1 MKAAVFHGPKLPL
14 SIEDVEL
21 DKPQDREV
29 LIKTVASGVC
39 HSDLHFVDGFYPY
52 PAPAVLGHE
61 AAGIIEEVGKQVTY
75 VKPGDHVIC
84 CLSVF
89 CGNCEQCMSGHP
101 NRCSNKQATQRAPKD
116 KPRISQKGK
125 LVNQF
130 LDISSYCE
138 KMLLHE
144 NAVVKIREDL
154 PLDRAALIGCGVT
167 TGVGAVL
174 NTAKIEPGSTVAVF
188 GAGGVGLAAIQG
200 ARIAGARKIIAVDM
214 FEGKLAMAKRL
225 GATDTIDASSSD
237 PVDEIRKMTGGGVD
251 YSFEAIGLK
260 KAAEQAF
267 NSLKA
272 GGTATVIGMIPVGQ
286 KVEIDGYMFLTERE
300 VVVRTVASGVCH
312 SDLHFVDGLYMWP
325 TPAILGHEAAGVVE
339 KVGSQVSY
347 LKPGDHVIAC
357 LSVFCGYCE
366 ECMSGHPN
374 LCSNKAATQ
383 RTPTDKPR
391 LSQKGKMV
399 NQFADLSGYAEKML
413 LHENAL
419 VKIGD
424 DVPLDRAAL
433 IGCGV
438 MTGVGAALNT
448 AKVAPGSTVAVFGA
462 GGVGLSIIQGARIA
476 GARMIIAVDKFPSK
490 LELAKKLGATHAVDA
505 SKGDAV
511 DQIRTLTNGGVEYS
525 FEAIGLKVAA
535 EQAYESIA
543 PGGIATIVGMV
554 PLGQKVDVDGF
565 SLLFEKRIQGCFM
578 GSNRFR
584 IDMPRIIEL
593 YQQGRLDLDDMIT
606 RRGKLEDVNEA
617 FRAMKAGEVARTV
630 LMFD

>member
-14 SIEDVEL
+14 SIEDVEI

-61 AAGIIEEVGKQVTY
+61 AAGIIEEVGRQVTY

-101 NRCSNKQATQRAPKD
+101 NRCSNKQATQRAATD

-125 LVNQF
+125 PINQF

-200 ARIAGARKIIAVDM
+200 ARIAGARKIIAIDM

-225 GATDTIDASSSD
+225 GATDTVDASSSD
-237 PVDEIRKMTGGGVD
+237 PVDEIRKLTGGAGVD

-260 KAAEQAF
+260 KVAEQAF
-267 NSLKA
+267 NALKP

-286 KVEIDGYMFLTERE
+286 KVEIDGYMFLTERK
-300 VVVRTVASGVCH
+300 
-312 SDLHFVDGLYMWP
+312 LQ
-325 TPAILGHEAAGVVE
+325 
-339 KVGSQVSY
+339 GS
-347 LKPGDHVIAC
+347 
-357 LSVFCGYCE
+357 
-366 ECMSGHPN
+366 N
-374 LCSNKAATQ
+374 
-383 RTPTDKPR
+383 
-391 LSQKGKMV
+391 
-399 NQFADLSGYAEKML
+399 
-413 LHENAL
+413 
-419 VKIGD
+419 
-424 DVPLDRAAL
+424 
-433 IGCGV
+433 
-438 MTGVGAALNT
+438 
-448 AKVAPGSTVAVFGA
+448 
-462 GGVGLSIIQGARIA
+462 
-476 GARMIIAVDKFPSK
+476 
-490 LELAKKLGATHAVDA
+490 
-505 SKGDAV
+505 
-511 DQIRTLTNGGVEYS
+511 
-525 FEAIGLKVAA
+525 
-535 EQAYESIA
+535 
-543 PGGIATIVGMV
+543 
-554 PLGQKVDVDGF
+554 
-565 SLLFEKRIQGCFM
+565 M

-584 IDMPRIIEL
+584 IDMPRYIDF
-593 YQQGRLDLDDMIT
+593 YMQGRLNLDDMIS
-606 RRGKLEDVNEA
+606 RRGKLDDVNEA

-630 LMFD
+630 LMFN

>member
-29 LIKTVASGVC
+29 LIKTVASCVC

-61 AAGIIEEVGKQVTY
+61 AAGIIEEVGRQVTY

-101 NRCSNKQATQRAPKD
+101 NRCSNKQATQRDPKD

-200 ARIAGARKIIAVDM
+200 ARIAGARKIIAIDM

-225 GATDTIDASSSD
+225 GATDTVDASSSD
-237 PVDEIRKMTGGGVD
+237 PVDEIKKLTGGGVD

-260 KAAEQAF
+260 KVAEQAF
-267 NSLKA
+267 NALKP
-272 GGTATVIGMIPVGQ
+272 GGTATIIGMIPVGQ
-286 KVEIDGYMFLTERE
+286 KVEIDGYMFLTERK
-300 VVVRTVASGVCH
+300 
-312 SDLHFVDGLYMWP
+312 LQ
-325 TPAILGHEAAGVVE
+325 
-339 KVGSQVSY
+339 GS
-347 LKPGDHVIAC
+347 
-357 LSVFCGYCE
+357 
-366 ECMSGHPN
+366 N
-374 LCSNKAATQ
+374 
-383 RTPTDKPR
+383 
-391 LSQKGKMV
+391 
-399 NQFADLSGYAEKML
+399 
-413 LHENAL
+413 
-419 VKIGD
+419 
-424 DVPLDRAAL
+424 
-433 IGCGV
+433 
-438 MTGVGAALNT
+438 
-448 AKVAPGSTVAVFGA
+448 
-462 GGVGLSIIQGARIA
+462 
-476 GARMIIAVDKFPSK
+476 
-490 LELAKKLGATHAVDA
+490 
-505 SKGDAV
+505 
-511 DQIRTLTNGGVEYS
+511 
-525 FEAIGLKVAA
+525 
-535 EQAYESIA
+535 
-543 PGGIATIVGMV
+543 
-554 PLGQKVDVDGF
+554 
-565 SLLFEKRIQGCFM
+565 M

-584 IDMPRIIEL
+584 IDMPRYIDF
-593 YQQGRLDLDDMIT
+593 YMQGRLKLDEMIS
-606 RRGKLEDVNEA
+606 RRGKLDDVNEA

-630 LMFD
+630 LMFN

>member
-1 MKAAVFHGPKLPL
+1 MKAAVFHGPKMPL

-39 HSDLHFVDGFYPY
+39 HSDLHFVDGLYPY

-61 AAGIIEEVGKQVTY
+61 AAGIIEEVGRQVTY

-101 NRCSNKQATQRAPKD
+101 NRCSNKQATQRNPQD

-125 LVNQF
+125 PVNQF

-200 ARIAGARKIIAVDM
+200 ARIAGARKIIAIDM

-225 GATDTIDASSSD
+225 GATDTVDASSSD
-237 PVDEIRKMTGGGVD
+237 PVDEIRKMTDGAGVD

-260 KAAEQAF
+260 KVAEQAF
-267 NSLKA
+267 LAIKP

-286 KVEIDGYMFLTERE
+286 KVELDGYMFLTERK
-300 VVVRTVASGVCH
+300 
-312 SDLHFVDGLYMWP
+312 LQ
-325 TPAILGHEAAGVVE
+325 
-339 KVGSQVSY
+339 GS
-347 LKPGDHVIAC
+347 
-357 LSVFCGYCE
+357 
-366 ECMSGHPN
+366 N
-374 LCSNKAATQ
+374 
-383 RTPTDKPR
+383 
-391 LSQKGKMV
+391 
-399 NQFADLSGYAEKML
+399 
-413 LHENAL
+413 
-419 VKIGD
+419 
-424 DVPLDRAAL
+424 
-433 IGCGV
+433 
-438 MTGVGAALNT
+438 
-448 AKVAPGSTVAVFGA
+448 
-462 GGVGLSIIQGARIA
+462 
-476 GARMIIAVDKFPSK
+476 
-490 LELAKKLGATHAVDA
+490 
-505 SKGDAV
+505 
-511 DQIRTLTNGGVEYS
+511 
-525 FEAIGLKVAA
+525 
-535 EQAYESIA
+535 
-543 PGGIATIVGMV
+543 
-554 PLGQKVDVDGF
+554 
-565 SLLFEKRIQGCFM
+565 M

-584 IDMPRIIEL
+584 IDMPKYIDFYL
-593 YQQGRLDLDDMIT
+593 QGRLNLDDMISQ
-606 RRGKLEDVNEA
+606 RRKLEDVNDA

-630 LMFD
+630 LMFN